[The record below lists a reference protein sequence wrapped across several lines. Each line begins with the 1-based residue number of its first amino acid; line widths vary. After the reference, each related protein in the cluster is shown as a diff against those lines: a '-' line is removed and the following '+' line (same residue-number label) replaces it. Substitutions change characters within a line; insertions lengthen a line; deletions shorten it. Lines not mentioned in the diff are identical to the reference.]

1 MKLDSVP
8 EKTETYFP
16 SQLPKS
22 FLLVDQKCEKN
33 RVCTALQKKS
43 LGSMELDW
51 AFPDATLQQLSDT
64 RELGRK
70 NAESWYIS

>member
-1 MKLDSVP
+1 MKLSSVP

-22 FLLVDQKCEKN
+22 FLLVDPKFEKKQGTYN
-33 RVCTALQKKS
+33 ITKKF

-51 AFPDATLQQLSDT
+51 ACPDATLQQLSDT

-70 NAESWYIS
+70 NAESWSIS